1 VLSDVEVETFVAE
14 RTASALIAH
23 ELRWRRTIRNLSPY
37 GYGFSFVTLG
47 LPITA
52 VQFLFAHA
60 AAPAAAIF
68 AITALASV
76 VIHLNVRRPGMAA
89 SLILVPIRD
98 LLHLGLWIWSFAT
111 RHVQWRNDHYLV
123 SRDGAVQ
130 PRECSGI

>member
-1 VLSDVEVETFVAE
+1 M
-14 RTASALIAH
+14 
-23 ELRWRRTIRNLSPY
+23 RWRRTIRNLSPY

-47 LPITA
+47 LPVTA
-52 VQFLFAHA
+52 LQLLLAHG

-76 VIHLNVRRPGMAA
+76 LIHVNARRPGAAA

-98 LLHLGLWIWSFAT
+98 LLHFGLWIWSFAT
-111 RHVQWRNDHYLV
+111 RHVQWRNVHYQV

-130 PRECSGI
+130 SRECSGI